1 MELTLQIPAATN
13 VFALGTAMYYVI
25 TVTSHDQ
32 NCLSRGVLW
41 KSWHTLLESIADV
54 RQATDVEKQID
65 KTAMSGNEVF
75 WVVSQNRFCTDFIFL
90 RTVCHSSLSISVK
103 GESQAV
109 HTTSKALDRKSW

>member
-75 WVVSQNRFCTDFIFL
+75 WVVPQNRFCTDYIS
-90 RTVCHSSLSISVK
+90 CALSAT
-103 GESQAV
+103 QA
-109 HTTSKALDRKSW
+109 